1 MALYQLTT
9 DSLVTVPSATYR
21 ELNLREKEDVQR
33 VLRDQIEVIL
43 ADSMVLA
50 EEFGEWEDS
59 KRRIDLLCLDRNLQ
73 LVVVE
78 LKRTEDGGHMEL
90 QALRYAAMVST
101 MRFDQAVDAH
111 RNYLTSRG
119 LSADAAETA
128 IRAFIGIPE
137 GPVSLAGGVRIVLV
151 SADFSKEIT
160 STVLWLNAQGI
171 DVTCVRAVPYP
182 FKGHTLLNVQQVVP
196 LPEAAEFQVAIREKS
211 MEAAAAESRGR
222 DFTRYRVGTRSG
234 QVFDNLPK
242 RRLIYHVV
250 REAIAH
256 GLTPDDIRS
265 EVPWR
270 SGNMFLSAD
279 GTLTGQQLM
288 AAFPSKSPTRFF
300 CSDEDLIHVDGK
312 TFALSNQWGERT
324 EEAVSK
330 IVKRMPGGHGLTY
343 EALT

>member
-1 MALYQLTT
+1 MALYQLTA
-9 DSLVTVPSATYR
+9 DSLVAVPPATYSQ
-21 ELNLREKEDVQR
+21 LNLREKTDVQR
-33 VLRDQIEVIL
+33 VLRDQIDVVL
-43 ADSMVLA
+43 PDSMVLA

-59 KRRIDLLCLDRNLQ
+59 RRRIDLLCLDRDLQ

-111 RNYLTSRG
+111 RKYLASRG
-119 LSADAAETA
+119 LPADGAETSM
-128 IRAFIGIPE
+128 RAFIGVPE
-137 GPVSLAGGVRIVLV
+137 GPVSLAGDVRIVLV

-182 FKGHTLLNVQQVVP
+182 FKGHVLMDVQQVIP

-211 MEAAAAESRGR
+211 LEAAVAENRSRDR
-222 DFTRYRVGTRSG
+222 TRYRVRTGAGR
-234 QVFDNLPK
+234 VFDNLPK
-242 RRLIYHVV
+242 RRMIYHVV
-250 REAIAH
+250 REAIAC

-270 SGNMFLSAD
+270 AGNMFLSAE

-288 AAFPSKSPTRFF
+288 SAFPSKSPTRFY
-300 CSDEDLIHVDGK
+300 CSDEDLIHLNGK
-312 TFALSNQWGERT
+312 TYALSNQWGERT

-330 IVKRMPGGHGLTY
+330 IVERMPGGHGLTY

>member
-1 MALYQLTT
+1 MALYQLTS
-9 DSLVTVPSATYR
+9 DSLIAVPSATYSQ
-21 ELNLREKEDVQR
+21 LNLREKEDVQR
-33 VLRDQIEVIL
+33 VLRDHIEVVL
-43 ADSMVLA
+43 PDSMVLA

-59 KRRIDLLCLDRNLQ
+59 RRRIDLLCLDRDLQ
-73 LVVVE
+73 LIVVE

-111 RNYLTSRG
+111 RKYLASRG
-119 LSADAAETA
+119 LPADAAETA

-137 GPVSLAGGVRIVLV
+137 GAVSLAGHVRIVLV

-160 STVLWLNAQGI
+160 STVLWLNAHGVE
-171 DVTCVRAVPYP
+171 VTCVRAVPYP
-182 FKGHTLLNVQQVVP
+182 FKGQVLVDVQQVIP
-196 LPEAAEFQVAIREKS
+196 LLEAAEFQIAIREKS
-211 MEAAAAESRGR
+211 MEAAVAESRGR
-222 DFTRYRVGTRSG
+222 DFTRYRVETRSG
-234 QVFDNLPK
+234 EVFDNLPK

-256 GLTPDDIRS
+256 GLTPDDIRG

-270 SGNMFLSAD
+270 SSNMFLAAD
-279 GTLTGQQLM
+279 GMLTSQQLM
-288 AAFPSKSPTRFF
+288 AAFPNKSPTRFF
-300 CSDEDLIHVDGK
+300 CSDEDLIHIEGK

-330 IVKRMPGGHGLTY
+330 IVESMPDGHGLTY
-343 EALT
+343 EALS

>member
-9 DSLVTVPSATYR
+9 DSLCAVPSATYSQ
-21 ELNLREKEDVQR
+21 LNLREKEDVQR
-33 VLRDQIEVIL
+33 VLRDQIDVIL
-43 ADSMVLA
+43 PDSMVLA

-59 KRRIDLLCLDRNLQ
+59 RRRIDLLCLDRDLQ

-111 RNYLTSRG
+111 RKYLASRG
-119 LSADAAETA
+119 LPVDTAETA
-128 IRAFIGIPE
+128 IRTFVGIPD
-137 GPVSLAGGVRIVLV
+137 GPVSLGGNVRIVLV

-160 STVLWLNAQGI
+160 STVLWLNAHGI

-182 FKGHTLLNVQQVVP
+182 FKEYVLLDIQQVIP
-196 LPEAAEFQVAIREKS
+196 LPEAVEFQVAIREKS
-211 MEAAAAESRGR
+211 MEAAAVESRSR
-222 DFTRYRVGTRSG
+222 DLTRYRVETQSG
-234 QVFDNLPK
+234 EIFDNLPK
-242 RRLIYHVV
+242 RRFIYHVV

-256 GLTPDDIRS
+256 GLTPDDIRR
-265 EVPWR
+265 EVHWR
-270 SGNMFLSAD
+270 SGNMFLAIE

-300 CSDEDLIHVDGK
+300 CSDEDLIHVNGK
-312 TFALSNQWGERT
+312 TYALSNQWGERT

-330 IVKRMPGGHGLTY
+330 IVGRMPDGHGLTY